1 MKVQST
7 YGKGFMKLKVTLMLC
22 RQRTL
27 HQIVLVLRGSAHAMV
42 DAKSASNITKKKAN
56 GPTVQDNRLK
66 NHVFFSF
73 ALSYISLSNLSPKGV
88 ECSAKTFLG
97 FLP

>member
-7 YGKGFMKLKVTLMLC
+7 CGKGFMKPKVTRMLC

-27 HQIVLVLRGSAHAMV
+27 HQIVLVLRESAHAMA
-42 DAKSASNITKKKAN
+42 DAKSALSITKKKAN
-56 GPTVQDNRLK
+56 GPTVQDKHLK

-73 ALSYISLSNLSPKGV
+73 ALLYISLSNLYPKGV
-88 ECSAKTFLG
+88 QCLAKAFLG
-97 FLP
+97 LLP